1 MKRLCIFS
9 FYDKDGFVDDYVFY
23 LLKQIKVNTASLII
37 VVNGFIQDYFT
48 GELDGIAD
56 SVIYRENKGFD
67 AGAYKY
73 VIVHRLKKEDLYKYD
88 EVMD

>member
-37 VVNGFIQDYFT
+37 VVNGFIQDCFT

-67 AGAYKY
+67 AGA
-73 VIVHRLKKEDLYKYD
+73 
-88 EVMD
+88 